1 LSKVQIELRNGLRA
15 LTLEILS
22 DAMYRLQLFT
32 YPFYLE
38 MQGKQSI
45 YDPIKDM
52 SNLYKA
58 PDSPGLI
65 EKFSIDFW
73 KNEDKFSNGGFY
85 YSFHNTSGSEIIMTG
100 DIKDYLYLTEYPEV
114 KELPLTVKLFG
125 WDATGTPCPAPEPWT
140 ETTPPSNNND
150 DITAVITVIHEDG
163 TEDTYTTKVE
173 DCITAPY
180 FPQTY
185 VPGND
190 RAETGAY
197 PVIYHV
203 GEADGLV
210 IGDKIKDVG
219 IKFES
224 AYATVYYPERI
235 EIPNLEMSIDP
246 SSLPQDSFEVV
257 DIPDYDEVYKEDIV
271 YTFDT
276 DFDTWTPSQYVI
288 YLPSTYND
296 PGNWYE
302 LIDGHVEFIRG
313 SYYGGGSLS
322 KTFNDLYDLP
332 GAVLS
337 FDWGYKIKNY
347 WETLGFYQNNMM
359 WVSIVYED
367 GTRSEYQLYAHN
379 YMVPVGNIWHWC
391 IGTEIPMSGSRKRIT
406 RIVFD
411 FGVFGIFAGCDR
423 AGIDNIKLT
432 GFSGVINENNFVDSE
447 RKLGLEIKNVGIPNI
462 YFSSKPYSAF
472 NFEESCKMRIEG
484 EFASAGL
491 IGIAENGTNF
501 ICARVMGNV
510 VEIVKVRE
518 GKTVVLTSGSILNND
533 TYLRLMFTHKN
544 GDFYVRKQTDLTWSE
559 PILTYRWK
567 YDDGPIATDNDL
579 FHVGLYSIN
588 DVPKFRICS
597 FNVNNGGYIG
607 LLPGYDET
615 KLDDFPDSGKV
626 VIDNV
631 TYNYGSK
638 ISGSYIKGPFQVRA
652 CSAWDYSHPADG
664 EKYAGVSIEMASLEW
679 LHNPTYHNKYHGQI
693 FASNAGYNY
702 IINETDHKPW
712 IVTNGE
718 IVYLNNRGRFFLNDL
733 SAEEIVSCM
742 DKAYVTIGLGNV
754 TATEEGT
761 GYIHQEGAYC
771 YKDVDCLIA
780 FTDFYASSDDQ
791 DTTIKDLIH
800 KISALTGAK
809 ALFPGDTVIDSLALN
824 NDEPEDLL

>member
-1 LSKVQIELRNGLRA
+1 
-15 LTLEILS
+15 
-22 DAMYRLQLFT
+22 
-32 YPFYLE
+32 
-38 MQGKQSI
+38 
-45 YDPIKDM
+45 
-52 SNLYKA
+52 
-58 PDSPGLI
+58 
-65 EKFSIDFW
+65 
-73 KNEDKFSNGGFY
+73 
-85 YSFHNTSGSEIIMTG
+85 
-100 DIKDYLYLTEYPEV
+100 
-114 KELPLTVKLFG
+114 
-125 WDATGTPCPAPEPWT
+125 
-140 ETTPPSNNND
+140 
-150 DITAVITVIHEDG
+150 
-163 TEDTYTTKVE
+163 
-173 DCITAPY
+173 
-180 FPQTY
+180 
-185 VPGND
+185 
-190 RAETGAY
+190 
-197 PVIYHV
+197 
-203 GEADGLV
+203 
-210 IGDKIKDVG
+210 
-219 IKFES
+219 
-224 AYATVYYPERI
+224 
-235 EIPNLEMSIDP
+235 
-246 SSLPQDSFEVV
+246 
-257 DIPDYDEVYKEDIV
+257 
-271 YTFDT
+271 
-276 DFDTWTPSQYVI
+276 
-288 YLPSTYND
+288 
-296 PGNWYE
+296 
-302 LIDGHVEFIRG
+302 
-313 SYYGGGSLS
+313 
-322 KTFNDLYDLP
+322 
-332 GAVLS
+332 
-337 FDWGYKIKNY
+337 
-347 WETLGFYQNNMM
+347 
-359 WVSIVYED
+359 
-367 GTRSEYQLYAHN
+367 
-379 YMVPVGNIWHWC
+379 
-391 IGTEIPMSGSRKRIT
+391 
-406 RIVFD
+406 
-411 FGVFGIFAGCDR
+411 
-423 AGIDNIKLT
+423 
-432 GFSGVINENNFVDSE
+432 
-447 RKLGLEIKNVGIPNI
+447 
-462 YFSSKPYSAF
+462 
-472 NFEESCKMRIEG
+472 MRIEG

-518 GKTVVLTSGSILNND
+518 GKTVVLTSGSILNDD